1 MNTGLKA
8 WRLEGLKQPPSDFSA
23 SGLHAGVGGWLGTPE
38 RAAGRASP
46 RLQKTTLRFETG
58 GATAAFCAT
67 KRLE

>member
-8 WRLEGLKQPPSDFSA
+8 WRLEGLKQPPSDFSS

-38 RAAGRASP
+38 RAAGRASLEP
-46 RLQKTTLRFETG
+46 IG
-58 GATAAFCAT
+58 GGSAAFCAT